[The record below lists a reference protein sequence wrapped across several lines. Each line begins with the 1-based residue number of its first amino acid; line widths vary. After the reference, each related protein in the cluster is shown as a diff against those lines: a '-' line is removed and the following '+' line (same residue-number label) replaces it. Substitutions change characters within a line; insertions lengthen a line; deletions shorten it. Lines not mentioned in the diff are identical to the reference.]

1 MHETPRCPHDDESLR
16 RALHAHTPFR
26 AFTAVGPCHE
36 RRAELERFVAER
48 YRRAYGAHVRQ
59 WMPVLVAFDDAEGR
73 LAAVVGTRQAQS
85 HPLFVEQYLDLAA
98 ECAVGAALQE
108 RVQRRELIEVG
119 NLAASRAGESRA
131 LITAMTLL
139 LESAGFRWVLFA
151 ATAALRNAFARLQ
164 LQTCVLV
171 EARRERLA
179 PDAGDWGRYYD
190 THPLVL
196 CGDLRLGAAQLRLAL
211 APTAAASFDPP
222 GDAGFGAAVPA

>member
-1 MHETPRCPHDDESLR
+1 MHDAPRCPNDDESLR
-16 RALHAHTPFR
+16 RALHAQTPFR
-26 AFTAVGPCHE
+26 AFTAVGPGHE
-36 RRAELERFVAER
+36 RRSELERFVAER

-59 WMPVLVAFDDAEGR
+59 WMPVLIAFDDAQGR

-98 ECAVGAALQE
+98 ECAVGAALHE

-196 CGDLRLGAAQLRLAL
+196 CGDLRLGAAQLRLAH
-211 APTAAASFDPP
+211 AAAGPQMRNVADES
-222 GDAGFGAAVPA
+222 GFGAAVTA